1 MRAVQTPTHRLL
13 HLSDTHV
20 VPEGELLHG
29 AVDSLTNLQRALAT
43 VEESGEHPDVVVL
56 TGDLTDT
63 GDPAAYRR
71 LRAAVEESAARMGA
85 EVVYV
90 MGNHDARPAFWAELA
105 DTPDADQRSY
115 DVVRTVDG
123 LRVIALDS
131 TVPGHHHGEIT
142 DEQLTWLAAELAQ
155 PAPAGTVIG
164 LHHAPVPAP
173 SELAGFLG
181 LRNPEAL
188 WDVLQGTDVRAVLAG
203 HTHASSA
210 TAVDGILVWTS
221 GAMAYAMDGTA
232 PAGIM
237 RGRFGP
243 VFSRVQVFPD
253 SVAAQ
258 HVRLPDADEPVVYE
272 MTRAQMQDAIA
283 ALAG

>member
-13 HLSDTHV
+13 HLTDTHI

-29 AVDSLTNLQRALAT
+29 AVDSLANLQRALAS
-43 VEESGEHPDVVVL
+43 VEASGDLPDVVVL

-63 GDPAAYRR
+63 GEPRAYRR
-71 LRAAVEESAARMGA
+71 LRAVVEESAARMGA
-85 EVVYV
+85 QVVYV

-105 DTPDADQRSY
+105 DRPDADQRSY
-115 DVVRTVDG
+115 DVVHDVSG

-142 DEQLTWLAAELAQ
+142 DEQLQWLAAELAV
-155 PAPAGTVIG
+155 PAPEGTVIG

-173 SELAGFLG
+173 SELSGMLG

-188 WDVLQGTDVRAVLAG
+188 WDVVRGSDVRAVLAG

-210 TAVDGILVWTS
+210 TQVDGVLVWTS

-232 PAGIM
+232 PAGVL

-243 VFSRVQVFPD
+243 VMTRVQVFPD

-258 HVRLPDADEPVVYE
+258 HVRLPEGDEPVVYE
-272 MTRAQMQDAIA
+272 LSLAQMQAAIA
-283 ALAG
+283 AHAG